1 MCASH
6 HANSF
11 GVYQNLALQDYIE
24 SSLILLM
31 QVTFVLYKL
40 TIQLLA
46 TLICLRIMAGC
57 FGNNFYSMKNNGNK
71 RTE

>member
-6 HANSF
+6 HA
-11 GVYQNLALQDYIE
+11 ALVLNQIQDYIE
-24 SSLILLM
+24 FSLILLM
-31 QVTFVLYKL
+31 QVAFVLYKL